1 MGAGTDRRALP
12 GPTTSHAGQ
21 TNKRHLSHSAKSAF
35 LELMDENRGSER
47 QRLSPPQLLPV
58 LLQGRGPAPSALKPC
73 LLFSVPLGKPLNF

>member
-12 GPTTSHAGQ
+12 GPTTSHTGQ

-58 LLQGRGPAPSALKPC
+58 LLQGCGPAPSALKPC